1 MVAGGGRYPPP
12 SRHRKGRIMRKHTWI
27 VRRHV
32 AGGDVDTVHA
42 TLGEARRAEREAIMA
57 ARTYYGIA
65 YSITLFRER
74 GRS

>member
-1 MVAGGGRYPPP
+1 MR
-12 SRHRKGRIMRKHTWI
+12 RHVWI

-42 TLGEARRAEREAIMA
+42 TLGEARNAEREARMA

-65 YSITLFRER
+65 YRITLFREG

>member
-1 MVAGGGRYPPP
+1 
-12 SRHRKGRIMRKHTWI
+12 MRKRVWI

-42 TLGEARRAEREAIMA
+42 TLGEARNAEREARMA

-65 YSITLFRER
+65 YRITLFREG